1 MKIYLQIV
9 EKYNKIQLIRQKER
23 PLTEQERDEVFRL
36 TDEQKRL
43 TELLASMPVAGP
55 SFADV

>member
-1 MKIYLQIV
+1 M

-36 TDEQKRL
+36 ADEQKRL
-43 TELLASMPVAGP
+43 TELLASMPTSGP
-55 SFADV
+55 NFADV